1 VKDQSQAKVN
11 ILNRVQIAQVQKA
24 AESWTSQHTIS
35 WALETFGDRVAIS
48 SAFGAE
54 GMVLIDMASRVRRD
68 FKLFTIDTE
77 FLFPETYNLMDRIE
91 EKYGIAIERVCS
103 ALSPEEQARL
113 HGEALWSRNPDQCC
127 NLRKVEP
134 LRRKLNELNAWM
146 TSIRRDQT
154 SARSGARRVE
164 WDAKFGLVKINPMVD
179 WTSKQV
185 WRYIHE
191 HDVPYNEL
199 HNQDYPSI
207 GCTYCTR
214 AVGPGEDP
222 RAGRWP
228 GFAKTECGLHIIE
241 SAPNPAEASAE
252 AGTGRLSR
260 LAEGARNASP
270 VSHRFGLGEESPVQP
285 LN

>member
-1 VKDQSQAKVN
+1 MKDQVQATAQN
-11 ILNRVQIAQVQKA
+11 LSAVQIAQAQNA
-24 AESWTSQHTIS
+24 AESWTPQHTLL
-35 WALETFGDRVAIS
+35 WAFETFGNSVAIS

-54 GMVLIDMASRVRRD
+54 GMVLIDMASRVRKD
-68 FKLFTIDTE
+68 FRLFTIDTE

-91 EKYGIAIERVCS
+91 EKYGITIERVYS
-103 ALSPEEQARL
+103 ALSPDEQARV
-113 HGEALWSRNPDQCC
+113 HGEALWNRDPDQCC

-134 LRRKLNELNAWM
+134 LRRKLSELNAWI

-154 SARSGARRVE
+154 SARSGAKRIE
-164 WDAKFGLVKINPMVD
+164 WDAKFGLVKVNPIVD

-207 GCTYCTR
+207 GCTHCTR
-214 AVGPGEDP
+214 AVRPGEDP

-228 GFAKTECGLHIIE
+228 GFNKTECGLHVIE
-241 SAPNPAEASAE
+241 PAAKVEVSVAKAAE
-252 AGTGRLSR
+252 AG
-260 LAEGARNASP
+260 N
-270 VSHRFGLGEESPVQP
+270 
-285 LN
+285 